1 MATCIKCKKE
11 LPEGA
16 LYCPACGKKQERSP
30 RKHKK
35 RANGT
40 GTVYKMAGKR
50 AKPWAAQKSGVWVG
64 AYPTREAATKALERL
79 TDREITDE
87 YNLTFRQIYERW
99 QPEHSRKTGSRDRKS
114 VV

>member
-16 LYCPACGKKQERSP
+16 ILPLHAAKAGTVA

-50 AKPWAAQKSGVWVG
+50 ANPGL
-64 AYPTREAATKALERL
+64 PRKAVC
-79 TDREITDE
+79 
-87 YNLTFRQIYERW
+87 
-99 QPEHSRKTGSRDRKS
+99 G
-114 VV
+114 